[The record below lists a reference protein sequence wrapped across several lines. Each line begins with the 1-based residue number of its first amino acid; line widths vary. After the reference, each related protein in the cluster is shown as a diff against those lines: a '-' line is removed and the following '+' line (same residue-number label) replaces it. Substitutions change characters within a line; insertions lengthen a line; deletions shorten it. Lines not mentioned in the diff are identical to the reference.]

1 MTIGTVTLKKKTK
14 AELRQEIV
22 AKYREAGQ
30 EWPTT
35 SKTMASWAIREGL
48 WDMPR
53 RSAIDLCA
61 KELSEAMREEYLTD
75 PQGRRVRKKH
85 ALRRSN
91 QLPLWIDIEDP
102 TTVKDDVEE
111 AVQSRRSQIYSDCR
125 QLKND
130 VDSYNDNW
138 NREEPILMLWDFT
151 EDLEESELSAEYD
164 GITA

>member
-1 MTIGTVTLKKKTK
+1 
-14 AELRQEIV
+14 
-22 AKYREAGQ
+22 
-30 EWPTT
+30 
-35 SKTMASWAIREGL
+35 
-48 WDMPR
+48 
-53 RSAIDLCA
+53 
-61 KELSEAMREEYLTD
+61 MREEYLTD